1 MINHRPWGT
10 YQILLD
16 EPTYKVKRIIIL
28 PHQQLSLQYHNYR
41 EEHWTVVRGSGIIR
55 IGNEEKE
62 ATVGSRWVIPLKEIH
77 RARAGSDHL
86 VFIETQLGECL
97 EDDIIRLE
105 DQYGRLEKG
114 LDHVKSKM

>member
-10 YQILLD
+10 YEVLIN

-41 EEHWTVVRGSGIIR
+41 EEHWTVVKGSGNII
-55 IGNEEKE
+55 IGDSKGI
-62 ATVGSRWVIPLKEIH
+62 ASVGSRWIIPIKTIH
-77 RARAGSDHL
+77 RAKAGDEHL
-86 VFIETQLGECL
+86 VFIETQLGDCI

-105 DQYGRLEKG
+105 DQYGR
-114 LDHVKSKM
+114 VKC